1 LDGYPLFFCFP
12 SERKRPSF
20 FVFQFFF
27 LAKRSFLAATMS
39 LLFDIAF
46 VFIATTLQE
55 KQKGAGK
62 NTKKKHSLQRIRMV
76 K

>member
-1 LDGYPLFFCFP
+1 LFSLRAQAAQFFCFP
-12 SERKRPSF
+12 
-20 FVFQFFF
+20 VFF